1 MHRLILAVIFLSL
14 HVPAAAGSATASI
27 ESPDS
32 SEAFP
37 SSVSVSSTTI
47 SSGTPYLEE
56 DTAVMQAN
64 RNVAPIIGLLN
75 DLLAADSSKNFR
87 GTLVKLRDEL
97 KGLEDVHQNPIASTE
112 DPFDPLVL
120 KRYWQDPIVYWSTI
134 FSRSKEA
141 YDAIEPRLDALD
153 ESIIKEALV
162 DLDMP
167 ITKWDGK
174 SITQVLGSYIFMP
187 DKFAIETSVPVM
199 YTNDI
204 RTQFALATS
213 ASYYNPLALDYLTKI
228 MMSIIIGSDGVIV
241 NIGRASYTTETL
253 DGFFNAKVAAQYAPL
268 ESSKDSYI
276 RFVALLNRS
285 RKDAMSFLRGAV
297 KDVATNSK
305 TLDPRLLHDFVF
317 FSSTHK
323 ASKPLV

>member
-97 KGLEDVHQNPIASTE
+97 
-112 DPFDPLVL
+112 
-120 KRYWQDPIVYWSTI
+120 
-134 FSRSKEA
+134 
-141 YDAIEPRLDALD
+141 
-153 ESIIKEALV
+153 
-162 DLDMP
+162 
-167 ITKWDGK
+167 
-174 SITQVLGSYIFMP
+174 
-187 DKFAIETSVPVM
+187 
-199 YTNDI
+199 
-204 RTQFALATS
+204 
-213 ASYYNPLALDYLTKI
+213 
-228 MMSIIIGSDGVIV
+228 
-241 NIGRASYTTETL
+241 
-253 DGFFNAKVAAQYAPL
+253 
-268 ESSKDSYI
+268 
-276 RFVALLNRS
+276 
-285 RKDAMSFLRGAV
+285 
-297 KDVATNSK
+297 
-305 TLDPRLLHDFVF
+305 
-317 FSSTHK
+317 
-323 ASKPLV
+323 